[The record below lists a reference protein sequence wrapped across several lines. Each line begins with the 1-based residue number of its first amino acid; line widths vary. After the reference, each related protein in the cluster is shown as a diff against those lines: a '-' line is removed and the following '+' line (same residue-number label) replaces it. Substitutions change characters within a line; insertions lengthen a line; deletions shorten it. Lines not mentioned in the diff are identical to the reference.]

1 VVASLDQEN
10 RLAFLPLADEAAVRL
25 LAAVPEDRRSQCWW
39 LVLPDGSPLA
49 GDKGGGLQLLLEL
62 SSTRPLGQIC
72 RMLRLS
78 SAIDSGD
85 RLLARHRKALGRF
98 VPDGPALRRYP

>member
-1 VVASLDQEN
+1 M
-10 RLAFLPLADEAAVRL
+10 LADI
-25 LAAVPEDRRSQCWW
+25 PEDRRTKCWW
-39 LVLPDGSPLA
+39 LVMPDGSPLA
-49 GDKGGGLQLLLEL
+49 GDQGGGLQLLLEL
-62 SSTRPLGQIC
+62 SRTRFLGQIC

-85 RLLARHRKALGRF
+85 RLLARHRKSLGRF